1 MRRLLA
7 LLVLSAAVACGGDSS
22 TNPSATLTG
31 SYSLRTVNGS
41 PVPYTVIQIG
51 ADKYEIV
58 SDVVTL
64 NEGGTW
70 SESGTD
76 RTTQSG
82 QVTTGTITDNGTYTV
97 NGTAITLIS
106 SQSGTVT
113 GAVGAGTLTLT
124 AEGIVL
130 VYQK

>member
-1 MRRLLA
+1 MRRLVALLA
-7 LLVLSAAVACGGDSS
+7 LATAVACGGDSTS
-22 TNPSATLTG
+22 PSATVTG

-58 SDVVTL
+58 SDVVTI

-70 SESGTD
+70 SETGTD
-76 RTTQSG
+76 RTTQNG
-82 QVTTGTITDNGTYTV
+82 QVTNGTITDGGTYTL
-97 NGTAITLIS
+97 NGTAITFVS
-106 SQSGTVT
+106 TESGTVN
-113 GAVGAGTLTLT
+113 GSVGGGTLTIT
-124 AEGIVL
+124 AEGLAL

>member
-1 MRRLLA
+1 MRRLVALLA
-7 LLVLSAAVACGGDSS
+7 LAAAVACGGDSS
-22 TNPSATLTG
+22 TSPSATVSG

-70 SESGTD
+70 SETGTD
-76 RTTQSG
+76 RTTQNG
-82 QVTTGTITDNGTYTV
+82 QVTNGTITDNGTYTL
-97 NGTAITLIS
+97 NGTAITLVS
-106 SQSGTVT
+106 TQSGTVN
-113 GAVGAGTLTLT
+113 GAVGAGTLTVT
-124 AEGIVL
+124 AEGVVL